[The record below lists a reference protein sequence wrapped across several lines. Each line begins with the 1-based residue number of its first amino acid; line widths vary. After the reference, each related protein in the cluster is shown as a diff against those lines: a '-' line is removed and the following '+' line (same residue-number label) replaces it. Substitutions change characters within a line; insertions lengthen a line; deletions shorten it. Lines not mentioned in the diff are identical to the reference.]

1 MMTYADFDPLV
12 KPHDMARIE
21 EHVRLRVTGLSD
33 DTQFTAYRVP
43 PEAMDG
49 PGEAHLFVASP
60 HPDKSL
66 LEYTDKSPVIIDQ
79 ARLLLSTWDS
89 YLRSREHYVGTK
101 EDKLMKAFIL
111 LASRHSE
118 KLEQLRNTI
127 N

>member
-1 MMTYADFDPLV
+1 MMTYADCDPLV
-12 KPHDMARIE
+12 KPHDMASIE
-21 EHVRLRVTGLSD
+21 ERVRLRLPNLPD

-43 PEAMDG
+43 PEMMDG
-49 PGEAHLFVASP
+49 PGEAHLFVATP

-66 LEYTDKSPVIIDQ
+66 LEYTDRAPVIIDQ
-79 ARLLLSTWDS
+79 ARLLLSTWDT
-89 YLRSREHYVGTK
+89 YLRSRDHYVGTK
-101 EDKLMKAFIL
+101 EDKLMKAFVL